1 VIRFLSIFSILAAF
15 FLGNMALANVIH
27 GRVVGVSDGD
37 SVTVIDA
44 NKTQYKIR
52 LAGIDAPERAQA
64 YGQKSKQSL
73 SDLVF
78 GKQVDVEWS
87 KRDRYGRTVGKL
99 MLGGVDINLEQ
110 IKIGM
115 AWHYKEYQNEQS
127 PEDRVAYAQSESQ
140 AQDKKMGLWR
150 DPAPVQPAVC
160 CRRPK
165 TDHLGVQLNS
175 WTGLCCKSQALKW
188 TPKSGQT

>member
-1 VIRFLSIFSILAAF
+1 
-15 FLGNMALANVIH
+15 MALANVIH

-87 KRDRYGRTVGKL
+87 KLDRYGRTVGKI
-99 MLGGVDINLEQ
+99 MMGGVDINLEQ
-110 IKIGM
+110 IKSGM

-140 AQDKKMGLWR
+140 AQDKKNGSLER
-150 DPAPVQPAVC
+150 SSA
-160 CRRPK
+160 
-165 TDHLGVQLNS
+165 H
-175 WTGLCCKSQALKW
+175 
-188 TPKSGQT
+188 

>member
-1 VIRFLSIFSILAAF
+1 MVS
-15 FLGNMALANVIH
+15 ANVIH

-52 LAGIDAPERAQA
+52 LAGIDAPEKAQA
-64 YGQKSKQSL
+64 YGQKSKQYL

-87 KRDRYGRTVGKL
+87 KRDRYGRTVGKI

-110 IKIGM
+110 IKSGM
-115 AWHYKEYQNEQS
+115 AWHYKQYQREQS
-127 PEDRVAYAQSESQ
+127 EEDRLAYAKFETI
-140 AQDKKMGLWR
+140 ARDKKIGLWR
-150 DPAPVQPAVC
+150 DPSPIEPSVF
-160 CRRPK
+160 RRK
-165 TDHLGVQLNS
+165 
-175 WTGLCCKSQALKW
+175 K
-188 TPKSGQT
+188 